1 MKIIETILTKNLCY
15 LAGEKISPKGLM
27 LHSVGC
33 NQPSAEVFVK
43 KWNSQS
49 SGDVC
54 VHAFIDGN
62 TGDVYQTLPW
72 THRAWH
78 CGRSGNNTHISVEM
92 CEPATIRY
100 TSGSAWIDNN
110 TEQTKAVV
118 LRTYNSAVEL
128 FAYLCEKFSLNPLAD
143 GVIVSHS
150 EGYKRGIASN
160 HGDVEHIWSRFGL
173 TMDRFRKD
181 VKAEM
186 DGNKKASTEKAEN
199 GTIYRVQVGAYK
211 NIDNATKQL
220 KSVKNKGF
228 DAIVVKVDEL
238 YKVQVGAFGV
248 KANAETMRTKV
259 KNAGFD
265 AIVTTKGGT
274 TIKVEEKKTV
284 LEIAKEVVQGKWGNG
299 TERQKKITSAG
310 YNYAEVQKMVN
321 QLMK

>member
-15 LAGEKISPKGLM
+15 LAGEKITPKGLM

-110 TEQTKAVV
+110 AEQTKAVV

-248 KANAETMRTKV
+248 KANAETMRAKV
-259 KNAGFD
+259 KNSGFD

-274 TIKVEEKKTV
+274 TVKVEEKKSV
-284 LEIAKEVVQGKWGNG
+284 LEIAKEVIQGKWGNG
-299 TERQKKITSAG
+299 AERQKKITSAG